1 MCSKCN
7 WKGWMALVAAVAS
20 GVMGVTYGF
29 FLLLVSDARGKNC
42 TAWSHAGELCQLSV
56 PFHLCLGVC
65 QPESPALER

>member
-1 MCSKCN
+1 
-7 WKGWMALVAAVAS
+7 MALVAAVAS

-42 TAWSHAGELCQLSV
+42 TAWSHAGELCQLLV
-56 PFHLCLGVC
+56 PFHLCLGAC